1 MTEFVDEFLLE
12 IDKIERFYQEK
23 CQNYHN
29 EYKKLKEAYK
39 KFYYKD
45 QRFQKKGGKLKKLK
59 NIKLM
64 EQNDDNEENLFN
76 GDQQKESGYE

>member
-23 CQNYHN
+23 CLNYHS

-45 QRFQKKGGKLKKLK
+45 QKFLKKGAKLKKLK
-59 NIKLM
+59 NIMRLAG
-64 EQNDDNEENLFN
+64 QNDNEETPFNL
-76 GDQQKESGYE
+76 G

>member
-45 QRFQKKGGKLKKLK
+45 
-59 NIKLM
+59 
-64 EQNDDNEENLFN
+64 
-76 GDQQKESGYE
+76 

>member
-39 KFYYKD
+39 KLYYKD
-45 QRFQKKGGKLKKLK
+45 
-59 NIKLM
+59 
-64 EQNDDNEENLFN
+64 
-76 GDQQKESGYE
+76 